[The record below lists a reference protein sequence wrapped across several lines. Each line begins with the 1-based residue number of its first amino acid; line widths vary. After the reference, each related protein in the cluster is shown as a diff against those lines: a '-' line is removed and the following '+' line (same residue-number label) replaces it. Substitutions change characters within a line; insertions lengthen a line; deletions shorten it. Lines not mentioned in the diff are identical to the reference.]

1 MNIRTLIRQ
10 LLIRNYQALWQNERF
25 RSWLSIWFDNER
37 NPMDLFEFYYMLVEL
52 PGADLLVYE
61 TVKVNSYNPG
71 KTFTENLE
79 EVEDLMKFYK
89 QEFQAFLDEE
99 NKGRDP
105 YEQVTMDSFSDEE
118 IKEMVSEGKTPSTE
132 DIEKSKK
139 RMQDWI
145 DSLRRK

>member
-1 MNIRTLIRQ
+1 
-10 LLIRNYQALWQNERF
+10 
-25 RSWLSIWFDNER
+25 
-37 NPMDLFEFYYMLVEL
+37 MDLFEFYYMLVEL

-139 RMQDWI
+139 RMQD
-145 DSLRRK
+145 

>member
-1 MNIRTLIRQ
+1 MNIRILIREY
-10 LLIRNYQALWQNERF
+10 LSRNYQTLVANERF

-37 NPMDLFEFYYMLVEL
+37 NPMDLFEFYYMMVEL
-52 PGADLLVYE
+52 PGADLLIHE
-61 TVKVNSYNPG
+61 TVKVNCYNPG
-71 KTFTENLE
+71 KTFTENLK

-89 QEFQAFLDEE
+89 QEFQSFLNEE

-139 RMQDWI
+139 RMQG
-145 DSLRRK
+145 